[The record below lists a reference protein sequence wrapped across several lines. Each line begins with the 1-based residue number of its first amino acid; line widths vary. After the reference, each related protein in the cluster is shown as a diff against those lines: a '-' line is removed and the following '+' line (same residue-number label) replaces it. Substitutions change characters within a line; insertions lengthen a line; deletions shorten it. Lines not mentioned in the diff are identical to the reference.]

1 MPWFEKELKAE
12 GDTEVWKCPL
22 RFTKFLFTRVFHT
35 HTNTGIYI
43 YLKFMVCNLTAFQK
57 RKKSATRDI
66 CRDSRLNAIDFYRTG
81 DSIYAKNFISL
92 RKWYYGASE
101 IM

>member
-35 HTNTGIYI
+35 QTNTGIYI

-92 RKWYYGASE
+92 RK
-101 IM
+101 